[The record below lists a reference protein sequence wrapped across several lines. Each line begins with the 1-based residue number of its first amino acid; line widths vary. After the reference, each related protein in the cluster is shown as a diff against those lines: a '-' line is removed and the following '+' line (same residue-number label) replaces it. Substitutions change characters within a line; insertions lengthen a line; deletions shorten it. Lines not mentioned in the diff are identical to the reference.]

1 MRNRKKENDAIN
13 LKNRFFLE
21 TEINEKILKKYIFIE
36 FVI

>member
-21 TEINEKILKKYIFIE
+21 TEINEKNTEKVYIY
-36 FVI
+36 